1 MKYQAGSKKAY
12 LAVPPPQVYV
22 PHKPPTHSAPVTS
35 DMILGQLNQRKLDVN
50 QSAINSA
57 ALQDHIM
64 KSFNL
69 NNMDPFRKLPPRKPM
84 VVK

>member
-1 MKYQAGSKKAY
+1 
-12 LAVPPPQVYV
+12 
-22 PHKPPTHSAPVTS
+22 
-35 DMILGQLNQRKLDVN
+35 MILGQLNQRKLDVN

-84 VVK
+84 GVK